1 MDLTNEERERL
12 KAFRVVARQVRES
25 SVIDRGLRVEVR
37 IVGPVGE
44 GPHTLEEETLPEE
57 AFRSLALAIRLVYLK
72 KQVAHFYR
80 VCNVLRKE
88 FQEHRRV
95 KLLDRMLEIRA
106 RYKRTVEGTGTP
118 KVPSFEIVVGD
129 QLYGQHEL
137 FGIWLNGVG
146 FHQDPE
152 KRREYEKLG
161 KLWRLARV
169 GVQKVALEIAGC
181 VLDLDD
187 VVADFLEEERVP
199 RI

>member
-57 AFRSLALAIRLVYLK
+57 E
-72 KQVAHFYR
+72 AHFYR

-88 FQEHRRV
+88 FADRGREE
-95 KLLDRMLEIRA
+95 LLDRVTAIRA
-106 RYKRTVEGTGTP
+106 RYKRTLEGTGTAE
-118 KVPSFEIVVGD
+118 VPSLEIVVGG

-137 FGIWLNGVG
+137 FRIWLNGVG
-146 FHQDPE
+146 FHQDAE

-187 VVADFLEEERVP
+187 CRCRLP
-199 RI
+199 